1 MPSAPRRYRQPIES
15 DSPAMSGVQELSNP
29 ADLARAT
36 LKELLARRLPATP
49 DNYTRVYVEIAS
61 PRQRAAT
68 VEQPGRTALGGG
80 MLCNQLGGQLEI
92 EPSAAGTT
100 LNLLLP
106 VSTYRSS

>member
-1 MPSAPRRYRQPIES
+1 
-15 DSPAMSGVQELSNP
+15 MSGVQELSNP

-68 VEQPGRTALGGG
+68 VASGAMLAELADEVARQRGDDAPDAQAFRSAVTGGD
-80 MLCNQLGGQLEI
+80 
-92 EPSAAGTT
+92 
-100 LNLLLP
+100 
-106 VSTYRSS
+106 